1 MRRDRSI
8 ARRRDA
14 YHAGRAA
21 ETLCVW
27 LLRLKGYRVLARDWR
42 VPVGEIDILARRGA
56 VLAAV
61 EVKRRGDLATAVASV
76 GPQQRRRIL
85 RALEAFVARQPA
97 LGGLT
102 LRFDVMLVAPGA
114 MPRHI
119 VDAWRP

>member
-1 MRRDRSI
+1 MLRDQSI

-14 YHAGRAA
+14 YQAGRAA
-21 ETLCVW
+21 ERLCVW

-42 VPVGEIDILARRGA
+42 VPVGEIDILARRGS
-56 VLAAV
+56 VLAAI
-61 EVKRRGDLATAVASV
+61 EVKRRGDLATAAASV

-85 RALEAFVARQPA
+85 RALEAFVARRPA
-97 LGGLT
+97 LGELT
-102 LRFDVMLVAPGA
+102 LRFDVMLVTPRA